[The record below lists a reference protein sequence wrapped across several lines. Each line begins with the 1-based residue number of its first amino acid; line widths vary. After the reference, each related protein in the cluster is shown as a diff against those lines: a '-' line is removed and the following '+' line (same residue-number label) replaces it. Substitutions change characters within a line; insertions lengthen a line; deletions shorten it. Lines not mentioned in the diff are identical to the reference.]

1 MPTVPGQPTTLSQM
15 GMMGGDLGSVGVP
28 SMQNNTA
35 TAPPISSNPGRFF
48 PRILVPMEKDADI
61 GSAWVF
67 CAEFFGAEAL
77 PLQIARTAGWQRK
90 KTSARARA
98 DRLPYVFVP
107 TGAATPIWLHSFAA
121 SRICNNA
128 FLALAQTALRGAE

>member
-48 PRILVPMEKDADI
+48 PRTLVPMEKDADI
-61 GSAWVF
+61 GSARVF

-77 PLQIARTAGWQRK
+77 PLQIARTACWQRK
-90 KTSARARA
+90 RRRRHGARV
-98 DRLPYVFVP
+98 DRLP
-107 TGAATPIWLHSFAA
+107 
-121 SRICNNA
+121 
-128 FLALAQTALRGAE
+128 